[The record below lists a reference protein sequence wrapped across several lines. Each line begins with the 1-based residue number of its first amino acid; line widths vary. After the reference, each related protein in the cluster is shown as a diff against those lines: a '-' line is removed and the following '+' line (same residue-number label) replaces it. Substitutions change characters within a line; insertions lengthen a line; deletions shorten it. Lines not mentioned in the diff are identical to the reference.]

1 MSDKQTV
8 VGRKINSVE
17 ELVKLCERGVLVFCP
32 SVSFMERPRRIDNV
46 LDLSCRN
53 LLKMIDKGLFAY
65 GEEEAAPPDSVL
77 FDGRE
82 KIRALGLSQREIANL
97 VGVSQQAVEKFM
109 NAESVQTR
117 TLSKYLV
124 KLGVKCG

>member
-1 MSDKQTV
+1 MSDNKTV

-32 SVSFMERPRRIDNV
+32 AFPYLEKPRKIDNV

-65 GEEEAAPPDSVL
+65 GEEESAPEDSVL

-82 KIRALGLSQREIANL
+82 KIRSLGLSQREIANL

-109 NAESVQTR
+109 NAESVQTS
-117 TLSKYLV
+117 TLSKYLD
-124 KLGVKCG
+124 KLGCT